1 MPAPAAARTA
11 KEIAIAEGT
20 KMEKLT
26 IALLGGGVV
35 GSEVARTL
43 LEDAE
48 ALAERVGAPLELRN
62 VVVRDLG
69 KERPGIPRELLTDD
83 AEAALADADIV
94 VELMGGIEPAR
105 SLILSALARGSSVV
119 TANKALLA
127 QSFPELLAAA
137 DESAVRLEF
146 EAAVAG
152 AIPIVRPLNDSLAG
166 DRVTRV
172 MGIVNG
178 TTNYILDQMAREG
191 WDFAHA
197 LRTAQ
202 ELGYAEADPT
212 ADIEGLD
219 AAAKAAIIASLAFQ
233 VPVSI
238 DDVHVEGITGVSADM
253 IATAQ
258 AQGFTIKLLAICERL
273 EGEDAGVSA
282 RVYPALVSREHPL
295 ASVFGAYNA
304 VFVEADAAGSLMFY
318 GQGAGGAPTSSA
330 VLGDVVSVARR
341 RVLGGRGQAAAQV
354 RGGSRVLPIS
364 AVDTRYQI
372 TLEVA
377 DRPGVLLTVAEVL
390 AAEGVSVELA
400 SQTQLETAEDGVPRA
415 KLVIATH
422 TAKESALA
430 ATVETLAALDA
441 VASVRSVLRIEGS

>member
-1 MPAPAAARTA
+1 
-11 KEIAIAEGT
+11 
-20 KMEKLT
+20 MEKLT
-26 IALLGGGVV
+26 VALLGGGVV

-43 LEDAE
+43 LADAE
-48 ALAERVGAPLELRN
+48 TLAERVGTRLELTA
-62 VVVRDLG
+62 VAVRDASR
-69 KERPGIPRELLTDD
+69 ERPGIPAELLTDD
-83 AEAALADADIV
+83 PETAIRGADIV
-94 VELMGGIEPAR
+94 IELMGGIEPAR
-105 SLILSALARGSSVV
+105 SLILAALEGGSSVV

-127 QSFPELLAAA
+127 QSFPELLEAA
-137 DESAVRLEF
+137 DASGVRLEF

-152 AIPIVRPLNDSLAG
+152 AIPIVRPLQASLAG

-191 WDFAHA
+191 WGFAHA

-212 ADIEGLD
+212 ADVAGLD

-233 VPVSI
+233 VPVSM

-253 IATAQ
+253 IATAE

-273 EGEDAGVSA
+273 EGENPGVSA

-295 ASVFGAYNA
+295 AAVSGAFNA
-304 VFVEADAAGSLMFY
+304 VFVEAESAGSLMFY

-330 VLGDVVSVARR
+330 VLGDLVSVARR
-341 RVLGGRGQAAAQV
+341 KVLGGRGQAPAQI
-354 RGGSRVLPIS
+354 RGTGRVLPI
-364 AVDTRYQI
+364 ADVDTRYQI
-372 TLEVA
+372 TLEVS
-377 DRPGVLLTVAEVL
+377 DRPGVLLAVAEAL

-400 SQTQLETAEDGVPRA
+400 SQTQFENPQADEPRA

-422 TAKESALA
+422 TARESALA
-430 ATVETLAALDA
+430 ATVENLAALDA